1 VRLPSAE
8 PRNFLPTDEER
19 EEVHEGRNECEAWQR
34 EYAAAL
40 AETRVYS
47 ANRGTQQWG

>member
-19 EEVHEGRNECEAWQR
+19 EEVHEGRNGCEAWQQ
-34 EYAAAL
+34 EYVQAL
-40 AETRVYS
+40 AEGSDGS
-47 ANRGTQQWG
+47 ADPGVSRGN